1 MSLTRKIRIFLL
13 AFLLSGPLFVQAD
26 EDEPAYLQT
35 PLMDGQEF
43 DLEKHRGKVVM
54 VNFWATWCPACRA
67 DFPVWQR
74 VYDGYKGRDFEIVA
88 VSIDREEEP
97 IHKFLKKHAYTVP
110 VGWRFDEREDDGF
123 PKIRNTPTTY
133 FIGRDGKVAMLRVGR
148 IKEAELRQT
157 VEDLLQK

>member
-1 MSLTRKIRIFLL
+1 MGLTRKIRILLL
-13 AFLLSGPLFVQAD
+13 ALLLSGPLVVQAV

-35 PLMDGQEF
+35 PLMNGQEF

-74 VYDGYKGRDFEIVA
+74 VYDGYKGRDFEMVA

-97 IHKFLKKHAYTVP
+97 IREFLKKYAYTVP

-123 PKIRNTPTTY
+123 PKIRGTPTTY
-133 FIGRDGKVAMLRVGR
+133 FIGRDGKVATQRVGR
-148 IKEAELRQT
+148 IDEAELRRT
-157 VEDLLQK
+157 VEGLLRQ

>member
-1 MSLTRKIRIFLL
+1 MRLTRDIRVFLL
-13 AFLLSGPLFVQAD
+13 AALLSVPLVAQAVQG
-26 EDEPAYLQT
+26 EPAYLQAV
-35 PLMDGQEF
+35 LMNGEEF

-74 VYDGYKGRDFEIVA
+74 VYDGYRGRDFEMVA
-88 VSIDREEEP
+88 VSIDREDDP

-110 VGWRFDEREDDGF
+110 VGWRFDEREDDSF

-148 IKEAELRQT
+148 MKEAELRRT
-157 VEDLLQK
+157 VEGLLQQ